1 MKQFNRSVAT
11 NMKLDEQANQA
22 VLWYYEQSLYYNM
35 GIKSARSESFSDG
48 AKNLLNARGITFT
61 DAELAGARGRSNAGQ
76 VAAEPPSAAGAG
88 NTVGIGQVAPAAPAT
103 TVTKGQPGQSS
114 GGTE

>member
-1 MKQFNRSVAT
+1 MKEFNRSVAT

-48 AKNLLNARGITFT
+48 AKTLLNARGITFT
-61 DAELAGARGRSNAGQ
+61 EAELAGARGRGNAGQ
-76 VAAEPPSAAGAG
+76 VAAESPSTAGAG
-88 NTVGIGQVAPAAPAT
+88 NTVGVGQAAPAEPAT
-103 TVTKGQPGQSS
+103 TVTRGRAAPKS
-114 GGTE
+114 GAK